1 MTDTSPGDRQR
12 SSEYRAEVARLIR
25 AGYPKAHSEQ
35 AARRALGIPEP
46 SSAAVVNQQVST
58 AAPKPDITVIKRD
71 QPTNA
76 EVRAWAREQGIDV
89 PARGRIPAGVI
100 KRYRE
105 R

>member
-1 MTDTSPGDRQR
+1 MTDPSNP
-12 SSEYRAEVARLIR
+12 EYRAEVKRLMQ

-46 SSAAVVNQQVST
+46 SSAVVHQQVST
-58 AAPKPDITVIKRD
+58 TGPKPDITVAKQDR
-71 QPTNA
+71 PTSA

-89 PARGRIPAGVI
+89 PARGRIPASVI
-100 KRYRE
+100 QRYQE